1 MERTEEW
8 TDVSGVSAKELA
20 GRAAAAYVT
29 DGMTVGLGTGSTVHF
44 TIVDIGERVAAGDLA
59 VVCCATS
66 TATDEL
72 ARSLGIRVVAPG
84 ELGRLDIAI
93 DGADEVDSDCN
104 LVKGGGGAHTRE
116 KIVAAMAERFV
127 VVVDESKLVGRLGA
141 FGLPVEVVPFGA
153 DVVTRWLT
161 GLGAASVTLRDR
173 ASDNGNPILDAAFGE
188 ITEPAA
194 LAAQL
199 DAMPGVVDHGIF
211 LADMVERVV
220 VAGADGSVREIVA

>member
-1 MERTEEW
+1 M
-8 TDVSGVSAKELA
+8 TDATAKELA
-20 GRAAAAYVT
+20 GRAAAAYVV

-44 TIVDIGERVAAGDLA
+44 TIVDIGERVAAGELD
-59 VVCCATS
+59 VTCCATS

-93 DGADEVDSDCN
+93 DGADEVDTDCN

-116 KIVAAMAERFV
+116 KIVAAMADRFV

-141 FGLPVEVVPFGA
+141 FGLPVEVVPFGV
-153 DVVTRWLT
+153 DVVAQWLT
-161 GLGAASVTLRDR
+161 GLGAASVAVRER
-173 ASDNGNPILDAAFGE
+173 PSDNGNPILDAAFGE
-188 ITEPAA
+188 ITDPAA
-194 LAAQL
+194 LAARL
-199 DAMPGVVDHGIF
+199 DATPGVVDHGIF

-220 VAGADGSVREIVA
+220 VAGADGAVREIVA

>member
-1 MERTEEW
+1 
-8 TDVSGVSAKELA
+8 VSQQTAKERA
-20 GRAAAAYVT
+20 GRAAAAYVA
-29 DGMTVGLGTGSTVHF
+29 DGMSVGLGTGSTVHF
-44 TIVDIGERVAAGDLA
+44 TIVDIAERVAAGALD

-72 ARSLGIRVVAPG
+72 ARSLGIRVVPPG

-93 DGADEVDSDCN
+93 DGADEVDTACN

-116 KIVAAMAERFV
+116 KIVAAMAERFI

-153 DVVTRWLT
+153 DVVAQWLT
-161 GLGAASVTLRDR
+161 GLGATSVVARTQL
-173 ASDNGNPILDAAFGE
+173 SDNGNPILDAAFSE
-188 ITEPAA
+188 IADPAA

-199 DAMPGVVDHGIF
+199 DAIPGIVDHGIF
-211 LADMVERVV
+211 LASMVERVV
-220 VAGADGSVREIVA
+220 VAGADGTVREIVA